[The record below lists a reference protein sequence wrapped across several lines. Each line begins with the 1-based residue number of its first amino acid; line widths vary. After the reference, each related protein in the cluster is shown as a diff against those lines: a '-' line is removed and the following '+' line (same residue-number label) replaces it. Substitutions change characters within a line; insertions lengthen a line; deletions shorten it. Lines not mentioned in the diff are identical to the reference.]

1 MAKSTAKSTAAA
13 ESNASEALAS
23 NNNPEALMDLFSSFD
38 KSNPEDNSGEVQLP
52 ITVSGG
58 HAEWVESIYAKA
70 GGDIKSLATITQQLS
85 GVKQVAAN
93 SDYGINRFFVE
104 SDHLPE
110 ENVKALDLLLTEKE
124 PLKSFDAIADQETKE
139 YLVADEATM
148 KAWKDARAAVKALK
162 LNAHVV
168 ELLNA
173 MAARG
178 ATYRLGRVVDT
189 LDEILTATSPTS
201 EVLVQSAVELS
212 AAQKKDLKAALK
224 GYLPENKKDMNMLYE
239 VDTSLTGGLI
249 VQLDSV
255 TVDVSSTSI
264 LTAATA
270 AAQGAEAR
278 A

>member
-1 MAKSTAKSTAAA
+1 M
-13 ESNASEALAS
+13 
-23 NNNPEALMDLFSSFD
+23 FSSFD
-38 KSNPEDNSGEVQLP
+38 KINPEDNSGDVHLP

-58 HAEWVESIYAKA
+58 HAEWVESIYSKA
-70 GGDIKSLATITQQLS
+70 GGDVKSLATITQQLNA
-85 GVKQVAAN
+85 VKQVAAT

-110 ENVKALDLLLTEKE
+110 ENIKALDLLMTDKE
-124 PLKSFDAIADQETKE
+124 PLKSFDSIADQETKE

-148 KAWKDARAAVKALK
+148 KAWKDARASIKALK
-162 LNAHVV
+162 LNAHVS
-168 ELLNA
+168 ELLTA

-178 ATYRLGRVVDT
+178 ATYRLGRVVET
-189 LDEILTATSPTS
+189 LEEILTTISPTS

-224 GYLPENKKDMNMLYE
+224 GYLPSNKKDMNMQFE

-249 VQLDSV
+249 VQLDAV
-255 TVDVSSTSI
+255 TVDLSSTSI
-264 LTAATA
+264 LTAATS

>member
-1 MAKSTAKSTAAA
+1 
-13 ESNASEALAS
+13 
-23 NNNPEALMDLFSSFD
+23 
-38 KSNPEDNSGEVQLP
+38 VHLP

-58 HAEWVESIYAKA
+58 HAEWVESIYAKS
-70 GGDIKSLATITQQLS
+70 GGDVKSLATITQQLS
-85 GVKQVAAN
+85 GVKQLAAS

-110 ENVKALDLLLTEKE
+110 ENIKALDLLLTDKE
-124 PLKSFDAIADQETKE
+124 PLKSFDSIADVETKE

-148 KAWKDARAAVKALK
+148 KAWKDARAAIKGMK
-162 LNAHVV
+162 LNAHVT
-168 ELLNA
+168 ELLTA

-178 ATYRLGRVVDT
+178 ATYRVGRVVAT
-189 LDEILTATSPTS
+189 LEEILTVTSPTS

-224 GYLPENKKDMNMLYE
+224 GYLPANKKEMNVVYE

-249 VQLDSV
+249 VQLDTV